1 MFGKLLQPKLSKR
14 ERAIINECCRQVSES
29 MKKADD
35 QNTLDPEIKQ
45 IHQEIQIIMKKLEP
59 TT

>member
-1 MFGKLLQPKLSKR
+1 MLRKLLQPSLSKR

-29 MKKADD
+29 MKKEDAK
-35 QNTLDPEIKQ
+35 NTLAPEIKE